1 MARASMMQPIVTI
14 HSMYMTPCATVTF
27 SIVSAFTAFV
37 AHSVDRESCPSIIQR
52 CSACSLLL
60 YRVCHHRQHQMIPPL
75 PRLAGPFAQCCQWTH
90 EIRYGRCRAPYVGC
104 RLTARAVPLVY
115 SVWQYGRTP
124 LRLAAMR
131 GHANA
136 VQALLDAGANRSA
149 EVRNDTILTDDCPCD
164 HSPDGVCTSVTVWWC
179 FWR

>member
-1 MARASMMQPIVTI
+1 
-14 HSMYMTPCATVTF
+14 
-27 SIVSAFTAFV
+27 
-37 AHSVDRESCPSIIQR
+37 
-52 CSACSLLL
+52 
-60 YRVCHHRQHQMIPPL
+60 
-75 PRLAGPFAQCCQWTH
+75 
-90 EIRYGRCRAPYVGC
+90 
-104 RLTARAVPLVY
+104 VY